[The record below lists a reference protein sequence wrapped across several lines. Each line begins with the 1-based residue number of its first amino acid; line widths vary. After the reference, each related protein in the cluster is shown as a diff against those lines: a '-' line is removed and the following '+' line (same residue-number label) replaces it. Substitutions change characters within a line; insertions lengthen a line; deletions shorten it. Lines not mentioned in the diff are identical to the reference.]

1 MEIGLVLGGGGAR
14 GLAHIGAYRALVERG
29 YRPSAIAGCS
39 MGSIIGALI
48 ASGKTPDEIEE
59 MARNVRRRDL
69 MEIGD
74 HGAVLGNERIGK
86 YLTDYLP
93 ERFEDLEIPL
103 KVTTVDCQEGS
114 LVVLGSGPLVP
125 ALLASS
131 AMPGLLTP
139 IFMDG
144 QVFVDGGVLNNLPVD
159 VIRAMTTAPAVAV
172 DIAVPPDRKLN
183 FQDHTNLLDRISSV
197 FDKSQRWLT
206 IELFLKA
213 FDIPL
218 GLVTNTILAFH
229 PPDLLIRPDLDS
241 EFKREDFDRVD
252 EAIDAGYGGAE
263 RALAGAGWKQG
274 STR

>member
-14 GLAHIGAYRALVERG
+14 GLAHIGACRALLERG

-39 MGSIIGALI
+39 MGAIIGALI
-48 ASGKTPDEIEE
+48 ASGKTPDDIEE
-59 MARNVRRRDL
+59 MARSLRRRDL
-69 MEIGD
+69 MELGD
-74 HGAVLGNERIGK
+74 HGAVLGNERIG
-86 YLTDYLP
+86 DYLADHLP
-93 ERFEDLEIPL
+93 EEFEELEIPL
-103 KVTTVDCQEGS
+103 KVTTVDCQKGT
-114 LVVLGSGPLVP
+114 LVVLGSGPLIP

-139 IFMDG
+139 IFLDDH
-144 QVFVDGGVLNNLPVD
+144 VFVDGGVLNNLPVD
-159 VIRAMTTAPAVAV
+159 VIRAMTTAPAVAI

-206 IELFLKA
+206 IELFLKS

-218 GLVTNTILAFH
+218 GLVTSTILAFH
-229 PPDLLIRPDLDS
+229 PPDLLIRPDLDAD
-241 EFKREDFDRVD
+241 FKREDFDRVD
-252 EAIDAGYGGAE
+252 EAIEAGYDGAK
-263 RALAGAGWKQG
+263 RALEGAGWNKH